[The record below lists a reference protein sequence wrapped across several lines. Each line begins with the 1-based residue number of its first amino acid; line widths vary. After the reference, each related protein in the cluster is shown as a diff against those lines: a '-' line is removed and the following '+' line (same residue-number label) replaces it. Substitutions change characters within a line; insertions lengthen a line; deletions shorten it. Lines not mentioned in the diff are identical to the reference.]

1 MNIIIN
7 AVTYSRGNTVK
18 IKLTV
23 LVALIFMLQKN
34 LKRSL
39 QFNCLYF
46 ILYYNII
53 FIIQSISN

>member
-23 LVALIFMLQKN
+23 LVASIFMLQKN

-39 QFNCLYF
+39 QFN
-46 ILYYNII
+46 
-53 FIIQSISN
+53 